1 MSSLAAQKATAKAV
15 IAGFDAW
22 ELEKIMAYRHPD
34 CQIQVIPASLGRP
47 KMNNAEYRVR
57 LAHIMPWFRNFKA
70 TVHTEVHDAEA
81 HTCMIHATSTAETDI
96 GPYANE
102 YALILTFTEDGTK
115 VINFLEMVDSA
126 YSSKFFAAL
135 AEAGLK

>member
-47 KMNNAEYRVR
+47 KMNNEEYRVR
-57 LAHIMPWFRNFKA
+57 LARIMPWFGNFKVVLSA
-70 TVHTEVHDAEA
+70 Q
-81 HTCMIHATSTAETDI
+81 
-96 GPYANE
+96 
-102 YALILTFTEDGTK
+102 
-115 VINFLEMVDSA
+115 DS
-126 YSSKFFAAL
+126 F
-135 AEAGLK
+135 GD